1 MKNCIKNVLTVAS
14 LIFLVCGTVYAAETS
29 GTSLAALSDV
39 QKYERAIH
47 IMVMLLVGFGFLM
60 VFVKKYGRSALTATY
75 LLVSVSI
82 PLYFLKESFHGAGSS
97 GDVID
102 KLILSEFAA
111 ASLLICA
118 GAVLGR
124 LKMGQY
130 MLLSLLFIPFYALNE
145 WIVLNGGLGLITGKV
160 VDTGGSIV
168 IHAFG
173 AIFGLGV
180 AASMT
185 TQKEYDTPI
194 ECDDTSDRYSLLGS
208 MVLWVFWP
216 SFCAALVAPA
226 DVPRTAVNVILA
238 LCGSTIATY
247 FASVKLRGKISAADI
262 ANATLAGGV
271 AIGSTCD
278 LAVPGTAFAIGI
290 MAGIVSTFGFA
301 VIQSRLT
308 DLTKKVDTCGVLY
321 LHGLPG
327 LFGGGAAMFV
337 VSGINFGA
345 QLTGILITVILAAVS
360 GLVSGKVIAALG
372 RRSVPYLDD
381 EEFEGEACEQDE
393 LQPLVA
399 AVDTV

>member
-1 MKNCIKNVLTVAS
+1 MNVCVKSILMLAV
-14 LIFLVCGTVYAAETS
+14 LMLVLSGSSTAAENM
-29 GTSLAALSDV
+29 GTTLAALSDV

-47 IMVMLLVGFGFLM
+47 IMAMLLVGFGFLM

-82 PLYFLKESFHGAGSS
+82 PLYFLKESFYGVGSS
-97 GDVID
+97 EGIID
-102 KLILSEFAA
+102 KLILAEFAA

-124 LKMGQY
+124 MKMGQY
-130 MLLSLLFIPFYALNE
+130 MILGILFVPFYALNE
-145 WIVLNGGLGLITGKV
+145 WIVLNGGLGLISGKV

-247 FASVKLRGKISAADI
+247 FASVRLRGKISAADI

-278 LAVPGTAFAIGI
+278 LAVPGTAFVIGI
-290 MAGIVSTFGFA
+290 VAGVVSTFGFA

-308 DLTKKVDTCGVLY
+308 EMTKKVDTCGVLY

-327 LFGGGAAMFV
+327 ILGGVAALFV
-337 VSGINFGA
+337 VSGINVVA
-345 QLTGILITVILAAVS
+345 QLSAILITAAVAGAS
-360 GLVSGKVIAALG
+360 GVLSGKVIAALG
-372 RRSVPYLDD
+372 RRSEPYLDD
-381 EEFEGEACEQDE
+381 EEFDGEECEQE
-393 LQPLVA
+393 LDAPRI
-399 AVDTV
+399 AVMDPV

>member
-1 MKNCIKNVLTVAS
+1 MLTMLMLVLCGSAS
-14 LIFLVCGTVYAAETS
+14 AAENM
-29 GTSLAALSDV
+29 GTTLAALSDV

-47 IMVMLLVGFGFLM
+47 IMAMLLVGFGFLM

-82 PLYFLKESFHGAGSS
+82 PLYFLKESFHGVGSS
-97 GDVID
+97 EGIID
-102 KLILSEFAA
+102 KLILAEFAA

-124 LKMGQY
+124 MKMSQY
-130 MLLSLLFIPFYALNE
+130 MILGILFVPFYALNE
-145 WIVLNGGLGLITGKV
+145 WIVLNGGLGLISGKV

-247 FASVKLRGKISAADI
+247 FASVRLRGKISAADI

-278 LAVPGTAFAIGI
+278 LAVPGTAFTIGI
-290 MAGIVSTFGFA
+290 VAGIVSTFGFA
-301 VIQSRLT
+301 VIQSRLAEI
-308 DLTKKVDTCGVLY
+308 TKKVDTCGVLY

-327 LFGGGAAMFV
+327 ILGGVAALFV
-337 VSGINFGA
+337 VSGINVVA
-345 QLTGILITVILAAVS
+345 QLSAILITTAVAGGS
-360 GLVSGKVIAALG
+360 GLLSGKVIAALG
-372 RRSVPYLDD
+372 RRSEPYLDD
-381 EEFEGEACEQDE
+381 EEFDGEECEQE
-393 LQPLVA
+393 LDQPRI
-399 AVDTV
+399 AVMDPA